1 MVQNDNS
8 NSEGQTADSREAV
21 SNVQDESRI
30 SPQPHQEQLH
40 YWKRDLLFKLISLV
54 ISILG
59 FTLIVIGLRV
69 NSQQVAINAD
79 QLRLNTAQSLRTEKS
94 MCSNVQIAVLNHV
107 VNLDRLFMD
116 KPYLRP
122 YFYDGREVSET
133 EEKFDE
139 LSATSEMVLDIFD
152 LVADQSR
159 KNPEC
164 WDRPKLWDEWII
176 DTFSTSPIL
185 RDTLS
190 KYSTWYEEP
199 LMSLREEGR
208 RRLEEKPKT
217 SKAIN

>member
-1 MVQNDNS
+1 MVQNDDS
-8 NSEGQTADSREAV
+8 NSEGQTAESREAV
-21 SNVQDESRI
+21 SNVQDESKI
-30 SPQPHQEQLH
+30 SPQPHQEQLR
-40 YWKRDLLFKLISLV
+40 YWKRDLLFKLASLV

-59 FTLIVIGLRV
+59 FALIIKGLHI

-122 YFYDGREVSET
+122 YFYDGTEVSET
-133 EEKFDE
+133 DEKYEE

-185 RDTLS
+185 RDTLG
-190 KYSTWYEEP
+190 KHSTWYEEP

-208 RRLEEKPKT
+208 RRLKMNPTQAKQ
-217 SKAIN
+217 